1 MSTALRSLCLS
12 AVLAALFAGCSG
24 SSKPPTDESAKPAAS
39 APAAAASASGE
50 SIPMDAEKV
59 VNVYNWSDY
68 IDPTVL
74 DDFKKEYGIK
84 VNYDVFDSNEVL
96 ETKLLTGHTNYD
108 VVAPSGAFLQRQIQ
122 AGVFQKLDRSLLPN
136 WKYLDPEVA
145 RKESQYDPDNAYAVD
160 YMWITSG
167 PGYNVAKIKERM
179 ADAPVDSWRM
189 LYDPQVVSRFAD
201 CGVSL
206 LDAPSEVIPTVLVYL
221 GRDPNSTSKEDLDAA
236 ERALTAIRPYIRYV
250 HSSRYIDDL
259 ANGETCLALGW
270 SGDIKQAHDRAKDA
284 GKGID
289 MAYSIPKEGAI
300 SNYDVLAIPADAPHP
315 KNAHLFINFL
325 MRPEIAARNTDLVKY
340 ANGDTPTPAINEGV
354 RNDPGVYP
362 PPEVLAKLHPEP
374 MRTPEYT
381 RLLTRVWTRFKTG
394 H

>member
-1 MSTALRSLCLS
+1 MSTALRSLCLG
-12 AVLAALFAGCSG
+12 AVLAATFAGCSG
-24 SSKPPTDESAKPAAS
+24 SSKSPSDASTKPAT
-39 APAAAASASGE
+39 AAATTASGE
-50 SIPMDAEKV
+50 PIDAEKV

-68 IDPTVL
+68 IDPAVIA
-74 DDFKKEYGIK
+74 DFQKEYGIK

-108 VVAPSGAFLQRQIQ
+108 VVAPSGAFLARQIQ
-122 AGVFQKLDRSLLPN
+122 AGVFQKLNRALLPN

-145 RKESQYDPDNAYAVD
+145 KNEAQYDPDNAYAVD

-167 PGYNVAKIKERM
+167 PGFNVAKIKERLP
-179 ADAPVDSWRM
+179 DAPVDSWRM
-189 LYDPQVVSRFAD
+189 FYDPAVVAKFAD

-206 LDAPSEVIPTVLVYL
+206 LDAPSEVVPTVLLYL
-221 GRDPNSTSKEDLDAA
+221 GKDPDSTTTEDLQAA
-236 ERALTAIRPYIRYV
+236 EKVLMAIRPYIRYV

-270 SGDIKQAHDRAKDA
+270 SGDVKQAHDRAKDA

-289 MAYSIPKEGAI
+289 IGYRIPKEGAI

-315 KNAHLFINFL
+315 NNAHLFINYL
-325 MRPEIAARNTDLVKY
+325 LRPEIAARNTNLLKY
-340 ANGDTPTPAINEGV
+340 ANGDTPTAAINSGV
-354 RNDPGVYP
+354 RDDPGVYP

-374 MRTPEYT
+374 MRTPQYT
-381 RLLTRVWTRFKTG
+381 RLLTRTWTRFKTG
-394 H
+394 K

>member
-1 MSTALRSLCLS
+1 MSTALRSLCLGV
-12 AVLAALFAGCSG
+12 VLAALFAGCSG
-24 SSKPPTDESAKPAAS
+24 SSKSPSDAS
-39 APAAAASASGE
+39 TKAAAAAATTASGE
-50 SIPMDAEKV
+50 PMDAEKV

-68 IDPTVL
+68 IDPSVIA
-74 DDFKKEYGIK
+74 DFQKEYGIK

-108 VVAPSGAFLQRQIQ
+108 VVAPSGAFLARQIQ
-122 AGVFQKLDRSLLPN
+122 AGVFQKLNRALLPN

-145 RKESQYDPDNAYAVD
+145 KNESQYDPGNAYAVD

-167 PGYNVAKIKERM
+167 PGFNVAKIKERLP
-179 ADAPVDSWRM
+179 DAPLDSWRM
-189 LYDPQVVSRFAD
+189 FYDPAVVSKFAD

-206 LDAPSEVIPTVLVYL
+206 LDAPTEVVPTVLLYL
-221 GRDPNSTSKEDLDAA
+221 GKDPNSTSTEDLQAA
-236 ERALTAIRPYIRYV
+236 EKVLMAIRPYIRYV

-270 SGDIKQAHDRAKDA
+270 SGDVKQAHDRAKDA

-289 MAYSIPKEGAI
+289 IGYRIAKEGAI
-300 SNYDVLAIPADAPHP
+300 SNYDVLAMPADAPHP
-315 KNAHLFINFL
+315 NNGHLFINFL
-325 MRPEIAARNTDLVKY
+325 LRPQVAARNTNLLKY
-340 ANGDTPTPAINEGV
+340 ANGDTPTAAINSGV
-354 RNDPGVYP
+354 RDDPGVYP

-381 RLLTRVWTRFKTG
+381 RLLTRTWTRFKTG
-394 H
+394 K

>member
-1 MSTALRSLCLS
+1 MTTVLRSLCLS
-12 AVLAALFAGCSG
+12 AVLATVLAGCSG
-24 SSKPPTDESAKPAAS
+24 SSKPPPDESAKPAS
-39 APAAAASASGE
+39 PAAATSASGA
-50 SIPMDAEKV
+50 PMDAEKV

-68 IDPTVL
+68 IDPTVIN
-74 DDFKKEYGIK
+74 DFQTEYGIK

-108 VVAPSGAFLQRQIQ
+108 VVAPSGAFLARQIQ
-122 AGVFQKLDRSLLPN
+122 AGVFQKLNKALLTN
-136 WKYLDPEVA
+136 WKNLDPEVM
-145 RKESQYDPDNAYAVD
+145 KKVEQYDPGNAYAVD

-179 ADAPVDSWRM
+179 PDAPVDSWRM
-189 LYDPQVVSRFAD
+189 FYDPTVVSKFAD

-206 LDAPSEVIPTVLVYL
+206 LDAPSEVVPTVFLYL
-221 GRDPNSTSKEDLDAA
+221 GKDPNSTSPEDLKAA
-236 ERALTAIRPYIRYV
+236 EQALMAIRPYIRYV

-270 SGDIKQAHDRAKDA
+270 SGDVKQAHDRAAEA

-289 MAYSIPKEGAI
+289 IAYHIPKEGGI

-315 KNAHLFINFL
+315 NNAHLFINFL
-325 MRPEIAARNTDLVKY
+325 LRPDVAARNTNLIKY

-362 PPEVLAKLHPEP
+362 PPEMLAKLHPEP
-374 MRTPEYT
+374 MRTPDYT
-381 RLLTRVWTRFKTG
+381 RLLTRTWTRFKTG
-394 H
+394 K